1 MRKKVSTFIL
11 FFLILSSIL
20 AYSDVI
26 VKYYQIANAIEAYEK
41 LKNDFEIVYI
51 PTKHNS
57 DEANNFRYDR
67 SNDLYG
73 RDTSITLNMLRI
85 TSPKNNATDK
95 KLAIPVSDQFFR
107 MESSGIF

>member
-1 MRKKVSTFIL
+1 MWERVSFFNILTLTL
-11 FFLILSSIL
+11 FF
-20 AYSDVI
+20 SDVI
-26 VKYYQIANAIEAYEK
+26 VKYFKIADAIEAFEN
-41 LKNDFEIVYI
+41 LKDKYEIVYI

-57 DEANNFRYDR
+57 DEANNFRYDK

-85 TSPKNNATDK
+85 TSPKNNATNRK
-95 KLAIPVSDQFFR
+95 FAFPASDQFFR

>member
-1 MRKKVSTFIL
+1 MRKSKFENI
-11 FFLILSSIL
+11 FLILYF
-20 AYSDVI
+20 YSDVI
-26 VKYYQIANAIEAYEK
+26 VKYFKIADAVEAFENLKEKYEII
-41 LKNDFEIVYI
+41 FI

-57 DEANNFRYDR
+57 DEANNFRYDK

-95 KLAIPVSDQFFR
+95 K
-107 MESSGIF
+107 

>member
-1 MRKKVSTFIL
+1 M
-11 FFLILSSIL
+11 
-20 AYSDVI
+20 
-26 VKYYQIANAIEAYEK
+26 
-41 LKNDFEIVYI
+41 VYI

-57 DEANNFRYDR
+57 DEANNFRYDK

-85 TSPKNNATDK
+85 TSPKNNATSSNK
-95 KLAIPVSDQFFR
+95 KIAIPGSDQFFR